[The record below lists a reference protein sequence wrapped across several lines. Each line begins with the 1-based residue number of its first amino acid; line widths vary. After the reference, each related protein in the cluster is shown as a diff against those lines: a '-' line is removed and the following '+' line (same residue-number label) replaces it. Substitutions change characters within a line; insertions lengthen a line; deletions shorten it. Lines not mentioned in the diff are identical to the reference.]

1 MTAKFTILITGANRG
16 LGLEFCQQYLAAGW
30 KVIATCRQPKQANEL
45 QQLQRQYQANLQ
57 IERLDVTNQQQITQ
71 LRQGLNNE
79 KVDILLLNAGIFG
92 SSGVYFGDLEP
103 EPWLEVV
110 RVNMVAPV
118 MVAQALYNP
127 IVNSDK
133 KLIVAIGSSM
143 GVVSKNR
150 RGWALLLSL

>member
-79 KVDILLLNAGIFG
+79 KVDILLLNAGNLWVIWCVF
-92 SSGVYFGDLEP
+92 
-103 EPWLEVV
+103 
-110 RVNMVAPV
+110 R
-118 MVAQALYNP
+118 
-127 IVNSDK
+127 
-133 KLIVAIGSSM
+133 
-143 GVVSKNR
+143 
-150 RGWALLLSL
+150 